1 MIRMFTPE
9 EVAYLR
15 WSAQRNA
22 IVQGIA
28 LAQAVLVPIALY
40 RVLSPRMN
48 FVFLVLIFALL
59 ILGDGFFLA
68 FARKKRER
76 ILSDVQRGR
85 VAIAAGPLEAKRRG
99 MIWVNGQEFP
109 VPDASTWKKLGEG
122 QRVTVEY
129 AQTSRIVLRVNDQRQ
144 F

>member
-15 WSAQRNA
+15 WSAQRNT

-28 LAQAVLVPIALY
+28 LAQAILVPIALY
-40 RVLSPRMN
+40 RTLSPRMD
-48 FVFLVLIFALL
+48 FVFLLPVLALL
-59 ILGDGFFLA
+59 ILGDGLFLA
-68 FARKKRER
+68 FARRKRR
-76 ILSDVQRGR
+76 KILSDVQGGR
-85 VAIAAGPLEAKRRG
+85 VAIAAGPLEAKQRG
-99 MIWVNGQEFP
+99 MIRVNGQEFSIP
-109 VPDASTWKKLGEG
+109 GVSTWKKLEEG
-122 QRVTVEY
+122 QWVTVEY